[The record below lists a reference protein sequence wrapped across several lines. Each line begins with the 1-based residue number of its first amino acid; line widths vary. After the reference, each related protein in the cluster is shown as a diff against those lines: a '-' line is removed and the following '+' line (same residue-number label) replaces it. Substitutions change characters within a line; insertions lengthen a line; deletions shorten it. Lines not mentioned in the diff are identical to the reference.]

1 MNEYSAEE
9 IRKHVGD
16 TIKKQMELNK
26 LSMAALGNMLGVSSQ
41 SVYRYVT
48 YVAIPSPDVMM
59 KFCDLFNISLNEFYG
74 VKNVSND
81 NELLRKIEDIPN
93 LKEDLEYMLE
103 TKKAPSV
110 DELKLL
116 EAIKRN
122 PEIMDFFQKAFDKK

>member
-16 TIKKQMELNK
+16 TIKKQMEVNK

-81 NELLRKIEDIPN
+81 TELLRKIEDIPN

-103 TKKAPSV
+103 TKKAPSL

-122 PEIMDFFQKAFDKK
+122 PEIMEFFQKAFDKK

>member
-16 TIKKQMELNK
+16 TIKKQMEVNK

-103 TKKAPSV
+103 TKKAPSL

-122 PEIMDFFQKAFDKK
+122 PEIMEFFQKAFDKK

>member
-16 TIKKQMELNK
+16 TIKKQMEVNK

-122 PEIMDFFQKAFDKK
+122 PEIMEFFQKAFDKK

>member
-16 TIKKQMELNK
+16 TIKKQMEVNK

>member
-103 TKKAPSV
+103 TKKAPSL

-122 PEIMDFFQKAFDKK
+122 PEIMEFFQKAFDKK